1 LSSPVPSNWHTIED
15 DFVLIYAVHQ
25 SHITSSLLFSPYSH
39 LADGLMFLFTIRKG
53 SFPNKKIQKSTIAQF
68 LLKMEKGEHIYLPGV
83 EMIPVRAFRIEPL
96 EDRGYMTVDGENVP
110 RGVMQASVLPSMV
123 RILS

>member
-1 LSSPVPSNWHTIED
+1 MPSNWITVED

-25 SHITSSLLFSPYSH
+25 SHITSSLQCSPWSR
-39 LADGLMFLFTIRKG
+39 LADGVMFLFTIRRG
-53 SFPNKKIQKSTIAQF
+53 SFPNKKIQKATIAQF
-68 LLKMEKGEHIYLPGV
+68 LLKMDKGEHIYLPGV

-96 EDRGYMTVDGENVP
+96 EEKGWMTVDGESVP